1 VKDRIPGLCEQ
12 RKADILFNSFSA
24 LKMDGKPLHE
34 YAREGIS
41 LPRPIEKR
49 QVTVHALE
57 LVEWKGQNHDFSWP
71 KESLSNDEKEAIKTT
86 LKSVAREVSLE
97 DDVELPSAK
106 ENPTAFVLKMSV
118 SGGTYVRCIIHD
130 LAHHLD
136 SAGHVVT
143 LTRSRQGKF
152 VMGEPFEEG
161 DISCLPWDVFQRA
174 LDTSEEP
181 DEEGRT
187 EWERSVLDRLEVIDQ

>member
-1 VKDRIPGLCEQ
+1 
-12 RKADILFNSFSA
+12 
-24 LKMDGKPLHE
+24 MDGKPLHE
-34 YAREGIS
+34 YARKGIS

-71 KESLSNDEKEAIKTT
+71 KESLSDDEKKAMENA
-86 LKSVAREVSLE
+86 LKSVEREISLQDNAE
-97 DDVELPSAK
+97 VPNAK
-106 ENPTAFVLKMSV
+106 ENPTAFVLKMTV
-118 SGGTYVRCIIHD
+118 SGGTYVRCIVHD
-130 LAHHLD
+130 LAHHLN

-152 VMGEPFEEG
+152 VMGEPSEEG
-161 DISCLPWDVFQRA
+161 DISCLPWDVFRKA

-181 DEEGRT
+181 DKEGRT
-187 EWERSVLDRLEVIDQ
+187 EWERNVLDRLEVISK

>member
-1 VKDRIPGLCEQ
+1 
-12 RKADILFNSFSA
+12 
-24 LKMDGKPLHE
+24 MDGKPLHE

-86 LKSVAREVSLE
+86 LKSAEREVSLE
-97 DDVELPSAK
+97 DDVEPPSAK
-106 ENPTAFVLKMSV
+106 ENPTAFVLKMTV

-187 EWERSVLDRLEVIDQ
+187 EWERNVLDRLEVIDQ